1 LQGFAKKLN
10 YKFLIREQLLIEIY
24 AFFLKN
30 GKNMKNW
37 IAPSID
43 DELVEFIKI
52 MQRYTINDKRNQSI
66 KRKKN
71 VKKPFLI

>member
-1 LQGFAKKLN
+1 
-10 YKFLIREQLLIEIY
+10 
-24 AFFLKN
+24 
-30 GKNMKNW
+30 MKNW

-52 MQRYTINDKRNQSI
+52 MQRYTINDKRNKSI